1 MLIHIGK
8 SGGTTVF
15 QYLNKHFKNI
25 GEIYADNS
33 NVTKIDKF
41 NTLNFKMGKEFKVS
55 KSVIYPYLIINN
67 IFQSEYFDNIR
78 INAFG
83 GRYYEPAPKRTI
95 FGGIRVTF

>member
-1 MLIHIGK
+1 
-8 SGGTTVF
+8 
-15 QYLNKHFKNI
+15 
-25 GEIYADNS
+25 
-33 NVTKIDKF
+33 
-41 NTLNFKMGKEFKVS
+41 MGKEFEIS

-95 FGGIRVTF
+95 FGGIRITL

>member
-1 MLIHIGK
+1 
-8 SGGTTVF
+8 
-15 QYLNKHFKNI
+15 
-25 GEIYADNS
+25 
-33 NVTKIDKF
+33 
-41 NTLNFKMGKEFKVS
+41 MGKEFEVS